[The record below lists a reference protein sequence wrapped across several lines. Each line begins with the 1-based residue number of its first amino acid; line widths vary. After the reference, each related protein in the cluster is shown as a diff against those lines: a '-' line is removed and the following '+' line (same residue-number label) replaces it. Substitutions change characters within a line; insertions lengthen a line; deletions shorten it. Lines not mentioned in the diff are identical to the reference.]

1 MLERSVIHL
10 FLLNLPFELM
20 TYIVKLAGKNDIF
33 VQYIII
39 CCLDNQISVLQLKDC
54 CAVRHCDW

>member
-39 CCLDNQISVLQLKDC
+39 CCLDNQISVL
-54 CAVRHCDW
+54 